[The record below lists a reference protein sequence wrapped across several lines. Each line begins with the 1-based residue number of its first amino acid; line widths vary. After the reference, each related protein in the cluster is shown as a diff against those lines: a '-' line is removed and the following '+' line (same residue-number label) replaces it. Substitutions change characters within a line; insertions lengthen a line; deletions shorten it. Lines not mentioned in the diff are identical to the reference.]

1 MKKSILFFAAL
12 AALFSCSKENP
23 VDNYNPADDTYS
35 VTLTASAPGA
45 DTKTTLVDGDNN
57 KFVHWSNGD
66 AIKVLF
72 FPHCISNDLYSG
84 PSGVFYSHFDDSH
97 SKEASFRIEGW
108 SWKSGSLDLSGT
120 GLLADYGIAVYPH
133 TATAVS
139 GKILG
144 FKPNSVVTEVSFLL
158 PSLQNAVNGN
168 IESGLNFSYAS
179 VDKSSMIK
187 TINYGS
193 ETKLSFKN
201 ACAMIEL
208 TMPNSFGGKKVTS
221 ISIISNDNVP
231 LAGKGKVNMLNW
243 NDYGTQNI
251 VPDPLSV
258 TITDASNVTL
268 TRSTGFDAGETYYAV
283 VWPGSHPS
291 GLTIEFEAE
300 DGSIA
305 TKTTKKVELT
315 ASRIKPYNFV
325 SEMEFKD
332 PILANPPKVG
342 DFFYANG
349 TFSTDLDNSK
359 TVVGVVF
366 FVGDPTED
374 DSTLKRDYPG
384 CTHGLVVGLK
394 AGNANWLSA
403 KNKVYEWANANGYH
417 TTQQFTY
424 SSRLGENDNAKRM
437 WGYNNTCAIREYAK
451 ANGLTSGIV
460 NFADSYGVTVSN
472 VSPWYIPSVAE
483 MKIIRQ
489 GSFKSIVE
497 SLGGDSLSKQNYY
510 TSSEENDNQYVP
522 YVIYNTGEF
531 KDKYKTTTDNVFAI
545 FAF

>member
-1 MKKSILFFAAL
+1 MKKTILFFAAL

-97 SKEASFRIEGW
+97 SKEATFRIEGW
-108 SWKSGSLDLSGT
+108 SWKSGSLDLSET
-120 GLLADYGIAVYPH
+120 GRLADYGIAVYPH

-139 GKILG
+139 DKILG

-283 VWPGSHPS
+283 VWPGSHS

-305 TKTTKKVELT
+305 TKTTKEVELT

-342 DFFYANG
+342 DFFYSDG

-366 FVGDPTED
+366 YVGDPTVD
-374 DSTLKRDYPG
+374 DSTLKKDYPG
-384 CTHGLVVGLK
+384 CTHGLVVGLEEKTGTYIGTKK
-394 AGNANWLSA
+394 ASWEVSGFMTTIGV
-403 KNKVYEWANANGYH
+403 KYIRGYQRIEPVASLK
-417 TTQQFTY
+417 T
-424 SSRLGENDNAKRM
+424 
-437 WGYNNTCAIREYAK
+437 GYNNTMAFKSVDPNAPALIYCGEMPEVSNASSWFMVTIAECDAIRSNLNVVNSSIEKIGRTKLQLSYATLS
-451 ANGLTSGIV
+451 AEN
-460 NFADSYGVTVSN
+460 DSYIATYDISNGSLKDITKNGNTSTVR
-472 VSPWYIPSVAE
+472 P
-483 MKIIRQ
+483 
-489 GSFKSIVE
+489 
-497 SLGGDSLSKQNYY
+497 
-510 TSSEENDNQYVP
+510 
-522 YVIYNTGEF
+522 
-531 KDKYKTTTDNVFAI
+531 I

>member
-1 MKKSILFFAAL
+1 MKKIITFFAAL
-12 AALFSCSKENP
+12 AAVLSCSKENP

-72 FPHCISNDLYSG
+72 FPHCVSNDLYSG

-139 GKILG
+139 DKILG

-231 LAGKGKVNMLNW
+231 LAGNGKVNMLNW

-305 TKTTKKVELT
+305 TRTTKKVELT

-325 SEMEFKD
+325 GEMEFKD

-342 DFFYANG
+342 DFFYSNG

-366 FVGDPTED
+366 YVGDPTED
-374 DSTLKRDYPG
+374 DSTLKKDYPG
-384 CTHGLVVGLK
+384 CTHGLVVGLEEKTGTCIGTKK
-394 AGNANWLSA
+394 ASWEVSGFM
-403 KNKVYEWANANGYH
+403 
-417 TTQQFTY
+417 TTIG
-424 SSRLGENDNAKRM
+424 SRYKGGVQRVEPAASLKT
-437 WGYNNTCAIREYAK
+437 GYNNTKAFKSVDPDAPALTYCSEMVNVSNASSWFMVTIAECDAIRANLNVVNSSMEKIGRTKLQLSYATLS
-451 ANGLTSGIV
+451 AED
-460 NFADSYGVTVSN
+460 DSYIATYNITNGALGEITKNGGTSTVR
-472 VSPWYIPSVAE
+472 P
-483 MKIIRQ
+483 
-489 GSFKSIVE
+489 
-497 SLGGDSLSKQNYY
+497 
-510 TSSEENDNQYVP
+510 
-522 YVIYNTGEF
+522 
-531 KDKYKTTTDNVFAI
+531 I

>member
-1 MKKSILFFAAL
+1 MKKIITFFAAL
-12 AALFSCSKENP
+12 AAVLSCSKENP
-23 VDNYNPADDTYS
+23 ADNYNPADDTYS

-72 FPHCISNDLYSG
+72 FPHCVSNDLYSG

-139 GKILG
+139 DKILG

-231 LAGKGKVNMLNW
+231 LAGNGKVNMLNW

-305 TKTTKKVELT
+305 TRTTKKVELT

-325 SEMEFKD
+325 GEMEFKD

-342 DFFYANG
+342 DFFYSNG

-366 FVGDPTED
+366 FVGDPTAD
-374 DSTLKRDYPG
+374 DTTLKRDYPK
-384 CTHGLVVGLK
+384 CTNGLVVGLE
-394 AGNANWLSA
+394 AGNGQWLSA
-403 KNKVYEWANANGYH
+403 KEKVYDWAISNGYH

-424 SSRLGENDNAKRM
+424 SGAVTENDNAKYM
-437 WGYNNTCAIREYAK
+437 WGYNNTCAMKSYAAAK
-451 ANGLTSGIV
+451 NLTSGIISFV
-460 NFADSYGVTVSN
+460 DNYN
-472 VSPWYIPSVAE
+472 VSVERASSWYLPSIKE
-483 MKIIRQ
+483 MHLVRSASVK
-489 GSFKSIVE
+489 GKVE
-497 SLGGDSLSKQNYY
+497 SLGGDSLSKTFYY
-510 TSSEENDNQYVP
+510 TSSEENDASYVP
-522 YVIYNTGEF
+522 YVNFSNGALA
-531 KDKYKTTTDNVFAI
+531 DKYKTTTDNVFAI